1 MSGLKCDPS
10 ALELNEAIAERVRK
24 AGVRDE
30 LRRWV
35 AVGVLLIINGAD
47 LMIPNRQRM
56 SCYDRI
62 QVRCTYLSLS
72 VWLKERDTLHLSLLK
87 PHRRDVPTGSIQE
100 ALP

>member
-1 MSGLKCDPS
+1 MSGLKCDLS
-10 ALELNEAIAERVRK
+10 ALELNEAIARRVRK

-62 QVRCTYLSLS
+62 QVSCTSPSLS
-72 VWLKERDTLHLSLLK
+72 
-87 PHRRDVPTGSIQE
+87 PP
-100 ALP
+100 